1 MPAAPLAPDGDRP
14 FACTGAR
21 EDLRRALLALRRA
34 QDPAEAT
41 KRGRAAQ
48 ERLLAAPCWRE
59 AASIALYVGVRD
71 ELATDLLLREAWAGG
86 REVWLPRVLRGGG
99 GRMDFVRC
107 AGPGDLYPGAFG
119 LLEPRPELPGAGPGD
134 AAFRPG
140 LILVPGVAF
149 DRRGGRMG
157 YGGGYYDRFLAARAS
172 REGAACPALGFCF
185 GFQLV
190 EAVPCAAWDRPVDGI
205 CTEGELFWTSR

>member
-1 MPAAPLAPDGDRP
+1 MPAAPLAPGGECPAVRL
-14 FACTGAR
+14 R
-21 EDLRRALLALRRA
+21 EGLRRELLALRRA
-34 QDPAEAT
+34 QDPEEAAR
-41 KRGRAAQ
+41 RGKAAQ

-59 AASIALYVGVRD
+59 AASVALYAGVRD
-71 ELATDLLLREAWAGG
+71 ELRTDLLLREAWDAG
-86 REVWLPRVLRGGG
+86 REVWLPRVRRTER

-107 AGPGDLYPGAFG
+107 HGPQDLCAGAFG
-119 LLEPRPELPGAGPGD
+119 LVEPRPELPGACAGD
-134 AAFRPG
+134 AAFRPE

-149 DRRGGRMG
+149 DPRGGRMG
-157 YGGGYYDRFLAARAS
+157 YGGGFYDRFLAALNATS
-172 REGAACPALGFCF
+172 TPCPALGFCF